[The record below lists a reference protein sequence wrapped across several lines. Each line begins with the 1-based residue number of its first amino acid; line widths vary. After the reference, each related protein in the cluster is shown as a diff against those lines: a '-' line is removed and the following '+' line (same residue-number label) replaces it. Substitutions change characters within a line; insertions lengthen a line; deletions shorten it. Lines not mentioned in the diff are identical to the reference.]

1 MNDNDEL
8 NDGAVLSAVRDSISG
23 LPMPMAPGLEAI
35 KARGRARRHRRVA
48 GLSVAAAGACAA
60 LVVGVTGGAPAARP
74 AQQAGPAP
82 AHHAA
87 AVHLVA
93 FTVAAGPDGT
103 TTLTLYPGQVA
114 NPNAVRQA
122 LAEHGIPALVTAGEF
137 CRTAVQPA
145 PGVGNVVTL
154 SGPKQIQIPANG
166 QPTTQPGPI
175 VINGS
180 NIPSGVELSIGYRQ
194 DSQQNE
200 ISFTLIV
207 TGAPTTCTS
216 IPDNG
221 PHTGD

>member
-1 MNDNDEL
+1 MNDNDVH
-8 NDGAVLSAVRDSISG
+8 DSAVLSAVRDSISR
-23 LPMPMAPGLEAI
+23 LPTPRPPQVEAI
-35 KARGRARRHRRVA
+35 KARGRARRLRRVG

-60 LVVGVTGGAPAARP
+60 LVVGLTGGAPAARP
-74 AQQAGPAP
+74 APQAGPRSV
-82 AHHAA
+82 HHAT

-114 NPNAVRQA
+114 DPSAVRQA

-137 CRTAVQPA
+137 CRTAVQPD
-145 PGVGNVVTL
+145 PGVGDVVTL
-154 SGPKQIQIPANG
+154 SGPRQIQIPASG
-166 QPTTQPGPI
+166 QPTARPGPI

-194 DSQQNE
+194 DSQENE
-200 ISFTLIV
+200 ISFSLIV
-207 TGAPTTCTS
+207 ANAPLTCTS
-216 IPDNG
+216 IPDHG

>member
-1 MNDNDEL
+1 MNDNDVH
-8 NDGAVLSAVRDSISG
+8 DSAVLSAVRDSISR
-23 LPMPMAPGLEAI
+23 LPTPPAPQVEAI
-35 KARGRARRHRRVA
+35 KARGRARRLRRVG

-60 LVVGVTGGAPAARP
+60 LVVGLTGGAPAARP
-74 AQQAGPAP
+74 APQAGPRSV
-82 AHHAA
+82 HHAT

-114 NPNAVRQA
+114 DPSAVRQA

-137 CRTAVQPA
+137 CRTAVQPD
-145 PGVGNVVTL
+145 PGVGDVVTL
-154 SGPKQIQIPANG
+154 SGPRQIQIPASG
-166 QPTTQPGPI
+166 QPTARPGPI

-194 DSQQNE
+194 DSQENE
-200 ISFTLIV
+200 ISFSLIV
-207 TGAPTTCTS
+207 ANAPLTCTS
-216 IPDNG
+216 IPDHG